1 MNSIKASMLLYFMG
15 LILITVLV
23 MTASGYRYT
32 VQDAEA
38 LTRNYTMRLLKD
50 INGNIDSYILNIKS
64 MSSVVVEDG
73 DICALMTE
81 FNRLKGETP
90 STAGQAALQ
99 ALISR
104 AALHMSTLA
113 KTRSDITNIAVISK
127 YGDVVLS
134 DGSKTLNAYSDYN
147 LMDWYLK
154 PMSYKN
160 DIVVSPSHV
169 QRLVKGEYKWVIS
182 VSKAILDPITGD
194 VIGVM
199 LIDLNYRSIEDICEN
214 VQIGRNGYI
223 YLVDAKENFI
233 YHPQLPLIFSGVKHE
248 MPKNVFEASS
258 QGGYARMYPENKI
271 YLRDDSEITGW
282 SAVGVINTKELVVN
296 RERVIR
302 YYMVL
307 IAVMLVF
314 SALAAVMI
322 STNITKPIKRLEATM
337 RRVEQ
342 GDLGVCAEIESDSEI
357 GRMGGAFNAMI
368 TQVRGLMERMVSEEE
383 EKRISEIKAL
393 QAQINPHFLYNT
405 LETIIW
411 MSASGKND
419 EVVRVA
425 SALAMLF
432 RTSIS
437 MGESLVTLDVEVEN
451 IKSYLTIQK
460 MRYKDKL
467 DYNIHI
473 PMALR
478 RLMLPKLILQPIV
491 ENSIYHGIKPRD
503 EGGCIAICARREGG
517 LLIITVQDNGVGM
530 TPEQAANLFLPKQC
544 DSGGIGFLNVHNRI
558 KLIFGE
564 EYGLRY
570 VESKEAGSQV
580 DIYLPAV
587 EGTNGNGNGNGANG
601 APNGTNGAHGGT
613 NGISGGANGAAAGAK
628 GAYNGANGIS
638 DGTNGKGGRR

>member
-1 MNSIKASMLLYFMG
+1 MLLYFLG

-23 MTASGYRYT
+23 LAVSGYRYT

-50 INGNIDSYILNIKS
+50 VNGNIDSYILNMKS
-64 MSSVVVEDG
+64 MSIVVVEDE
-73 DICALMTE
+73 DIRALMAA
-81 FNRLKGETP
+81 FNELRGEMP
-90 STAGQAALQ
+90 SESDQAALQ
-99 ALISR
+99 KLISR
-104 AALHMSTLA
+104 ATLHMNTIA
-113 KTRSDITNIAVISK
+113 KTKSDITNIAVISK
-127 YGDVVLS
+127 YGDIVLS
-134 DGSKTLNAYSDYN
+134 DGQKDVNIYSDYN

-169 QRLVKGEYKWVIS
+169 QRLVNDEYKWVIS
-182 VSKAILDPITGD
+182 VSKAILNPDTGD

-233 YHPQLPLIFSGVKHE
+233 YHPQLQLIFSGVKHE
-248 MPKNVFEASS
+248 MPKKVFDSS
-258 QGGYARMYPENKI
+258 SEDGYARMEAESKI

-282 SAVGVINTKELVVN
+282 SAVGVVNTKELVVN
-296 RERVIR
+296 RERVVR
-302 YYMVL
+302 FYMVL
-307 IAVMLVF
+307 IAVVLLF
-314 SALAAVMI
+314 SALLAVFI
-322 STNITKPIKRLEATM
+322 STNITKPIKRLETTM

-342 GDLGVCAEIESDSEI
+342 GDLEVCIEIESDDEI
-357 GRMGGAFNAMI
+357 GSMGNAFNAMI
-368 TQVRGLMERMVSEEE
+368 VQVRGLMEKMVSEEE

-405 LETIIW
+405 LESIIW
-411 MSASGKND
+411 MSAAGKND
-419 EVVRVA
+419 DVVSVA

-437 MGESLVTLDVEVEN
+437 MGESLVSLDVEVEN

-473 PMALR
+473 PRSLR
-478 RLMLPKLILQPIV
+478 RLMTPKLILQPIV

-503 EGGCIAICARREGG
+503 EGGRVNISARREED
-517 LLIITVQDNGVGM
+517 LLIITVQDNGIGM
-530 TPEQAANLFLPKQC
+530 TEEQIANLFLPKQS

-570 VESKEAGSQV
+570 VGSREAGSQV

-587 EGTNGNGNGNGANG
+587 EGSNGA
-601 APNGTNGAHGGT
+601 GG
-613 NGISGGANGAAAGAK
+613 K
-628 GAYNGANGIS
+628 
-638 DGTNGKGGRR
+638 